1 VVRQQTEGGEN
12 KKKLRASCP
21 VPECGKD
28 FEFEAIETRLFEVP
42 LSLFERRHFYQS
54 ELS

>member
-1 VVRQQTEGGEN
+1 MVRQQTEGGEN
-12 KKKLRASCP
+12 TKKLRASCP

-42 LSLFERRHFYQS
+42 LSLFVRRHFYQS